1 VTFWWRDDDA
11 AADDPRLERLLAI
24 AEEHAVPIALAVVP
38 ERLEAAAVRRILAC
52 PWAQVLQHGLAHQD
66 HRSVDGRKCELVD
79 RLDLDQRLV
88 AARVML
94 ADKFGERFVPVLVP
108 PWNRIEPGLR
118 ARLPELGFIG
128 LSTFAGRRS
137 PPTVPGLCQ
146 FDTHVDVIRWQ
157 EERRHLGAAE
167 IVAAVDAAAAR
178 HAGPLGL
185 LSHHLVTDVSGFV
198 ALDRAIGLLQDRA
211 GATFRASDTLFRGP
225 AAA

>member
-1 VTFWWRDDDA
+1 MTFWWRDDDA

-24 AEEHAVPIALAVVP
+24 AEAHAVPIALAVVP

-66 HRSVDGRKCELVD
+66 HRSLDGRKCELVD
-79 RLDLDQRLV
+79 RLDLDGRLV

-94 ADKFGERFVPVLVP
+94 AERFGERFVPVLVP

-118 ARLPELGFIG
+118 ARLPELGFTG

-137 PPTVPGLCQ
+137 PPPVPGLCQ
-146 FDTHVDVIRWQ
+146 RDTHVDVIRWR
-157 EERRHLGAAE
+157 EDRRHLDAVE
-167 IVAAVDAAAAR
+167 IVAALDAAVAR

-185 LSHHLVTDVSGFV
+185 LSHHLVTDASGFV
-198 ALDRAIGLLQDRA
+198 ALDRAIGLLQDRPD
-211 GATFRASDTLFRGP
+211 ATFRASDTLFRGP

>member
-24 AEEHAVPIALAVVP
+24 AEENAVPIALAVVP

-52 PWAQVLQHGLAHQD
+52 PLAQVLQHGLAHQD
-66 HRSVDGRKCELVD
+66 HRSMDGRKCELVD
-79 RLDLDQRLV
+79 RLDLDRRLV
-88 AARVML
+88 AARAML
-94 ADKFGERFVPVLVP
+94 AERFGDRFVPVLVP

-128 LSTFAGRRS
+128 LSTFAGRHR
-137 PPTVPGLCQ
+137 PPAVPGLRQ
-146 FDTHVDVIRWQ
+146 VDTHVDVIRWG
-157 EERRHLGAAE
+157 EERRHLDTAE
-167 IVAAVDAAAAR
+167 IVAAFDEAAAR

-185 LSHHLVTDVSGFV
+185 LSHHLVTGDTGFV
-198 ALDRAIGLLQDRA
+198 ALDRAIGLLQDRP
-211 GATFRASDTLFRGP
+211 GATFRASDMLFRGP